1 MAAEGKQ
8 SAGVRLRVVPQR
20 EQLQAG
26 EVCIDSCHMLNTA
39 YQHGCSWYDFSKDI
53 QLRWRMV
60 VISICTTLIQF
71 SALFP
76 RNRLD

>member
-8 SAGVRLRVVPQR
+8 SARALLGVVPQR
-20 EQLQAG
+20 QQLREG
-26 EVCIDSCHMLNTA
+26 EVRIDGCHMLNA
-39 YQHGCSWYDFSKDI
+39 ACQHGCPWYEFSKDI